1 MVFLSRIT
9 IIHTRSEDTEMEN
22 TIGEYKGTTT
32 VAAVCNDGVI
42 MATDTR
48 ATMGSYVAS
57 KHAKKVY
64 QITDQL
70 AMTIAGGVAAAQR
83 VVDILKVNAK
93 LYNLEKGRPMPVAAA
108 AMLVSNILFS
118 NREVGAPLPLQALI
132 GGVDLTGP
140 HVYNL
145 DPYGSLTEEKMV
157 STGSGSPFAYGVL
170 EDRYKEGSTIAEM
183 APVVV
188 KAVDSAMKRDVASG
202 DNFDVAVITSDGFKE
217 LSKEEKIALLES

>member
-9 IIHTRSEDTEMEN
+9 IIRTRSEDTEMEN

-170 EDRYKEGSTIAEM
+170 EDRYKEDSTVADM
-183 APVVV
+183 APIVV

-217 LSKEEKIALLES
+217 LSEEEKIALLES

>member
-1 MVFLSRIT
+1 
-9 IIHTRSEDTEMEN
+9 MEN

-48 ATMGSYVAS
+48 ATMGNYVAS

-170 EDRYKEGSTIAEM
+170 EDRFKEDSTVAEM
-183 APVVV
+183 APIVV

-217 LSKEEKIALLES
+217 LSEEEKIALLES

>member
-1 MVFLSRIT
+1 
-9 IIHTRSEDTEMEN
+9 MEN

-48 ATMGSYVAS
+48 ATMGNYVAS

-93 LYNLEKGRPMPVAAA
+93 LYDLEKGRPMPVSAA

-132 GGVDLTGP
+132 GGMDLTGP

-170 EDRYKEGSTIAEM
+170 EDRYKEGSTVAEM
-183 APVVV
+183 APIVV

-217 LSKEEKIALLES
+217 LSEEEKIALLES

>member
-1 MVFLSRIT
+1 
-9 IIHTRSEDTEMEN
+9 MEN

-48 ATMGSYVAS
+48 ATMGNYVAS

-93 LYNLEKGRPMPVAAA
+93 LYYLEKGRPMPVAAA

-118 NREVGAPLPLQALI
+118 NRAVGAPLPLQALI
-132 GGVDLTGP
+132 GGMDLTGP

-170 EDRYKEGSTIAEM
+170 EDRYKEDSTVAEM
-183 APVVV
+183 APIVV

-217 LSKEEKIALLES
+217 LSEEEKIALLES

>member
-9 IIHTRSEDTEMEN
+9 IIHSQSEDIEMEN

-48 ATMGSYVAS
+48 ATMGNYVAS

-93 LYNLEKGRPMPVAAA
+93 LYYLEKGRPMPVAAA

-118 NREVGAPLPLQALI
+118 NRAVGAPLPLQALI
-132 GGVDLTGP
+132 GGMDLTGP

-170 EDRYKEGSTIAEM
+170 EDRYKENSTVAEM
-183 APVVV
+183 APIVV

-217 LSKEEKIALLES
+217 LSEEEKIALLES

>member
-1 MVFLSRIT
+1 
-9 IIHTRSEDTEMEN
+9 MEN

-93 LYNLEKGRPMPVAAA
+93 LYDLEKGRPMPVSAA

-132 GGVDLTGP
+132 GGMDLTGP

-170 EDRYKEGSTIAEM
+170 EDRYKEDSTVAEM
-183 APVVV
+183 APIVV

-217 LSKEEKIALLES
+217 LSEEEKIALLES

>member
-1 MVFLSRIT
+1 
-9 IIHTRSEDTEMEN
+9 MEN

-48 ATMGSYVAS
+48 ATMGNYVAS

-170 EDRYKEGSTIAEM
+170 EDRYKKDSTVAEM
-183 APVVV
+183 APIVV

-202 DNFDVAVITSDGFKE
+202 DNFDVAVITSDGFRE
-217 LSKEEKIALLES
+217 LSEEEKIALLES

>member
-9 IIHTRSEDTEMEN
+9 IIQTRSEDIEMEN

-48 ATMGSYVAS
+48 ATMGNYVAS

-132 GGVDLTGP
+132 GGMDLTGP

-170 EDRYKEGSTIAEM
+170 EDRYKEGSTVAEM
-183 APVVV
+183 APIVV

-217 LSKEEKIALLES
+217 LSEEEKIALLES

>member
-9 IIHTRSEDTEMEN
+9 IIQTRSEDIEMEN

-132 GGVDLTGP
+132 GGMDLTGP

-170 EDRYKEGSTIAEM
+170 EDRYKEGSTVAEM
-183 APVVV
+183 APIVV

-217 LSKEEKIALLES
+217 LSEEEKIALLES

>member
-1 MVFLSRIT
+1 
-9 IIHTRSEDTEMEN
+9 MEN
-22 TIGEYKGTTT
+22 RIGEYKGTTT

-217 LSKEEKIALLES
+217 LSEEEKIALLES

>member
-1 MVFLSRIT
+1 
-9 IIHTRSEDTEMEN
+9 MEN

-202 DNFDVAVITSDGFKE
+202 DNFDVAVITSDGFRE
-217 LSKEEKIALLES
+217 LSEEEKIALLES

>member
-1 MVFLSRIT
+1 LVFLSRIT
-9 IIHTRSEDTEMEN
+9 IIHTRSEDIKMEN

-48 ATMGSYVAS
+48 ATMGNYVAS

-170 EDRYKEGSTIAEM
+170 EDRYKKDSTVAEM
-183 APVVV
+183 APIVV

-202 DNFDVAVITSDGFKE
+202 DNFDVAVITSDGFRE
-217 LSKEEKIALLES
+217 LSEEEKIALLES

>member
-1 MVFLSRIT
+1 
-9 IIHTRSEDTEMEN
+9 MEN

-132 GGVDLTGP
+132 GGMDLTGP

-170 EDRYKEGSTIAEM
+170 EDRYKEDSTVTEM
-183 APVVV
+183 APIVV

-217 LSKEEKIALLES
+217 LSEEEKIALLES

>member
-1 MVFLSRIT
+1 
-9 IIHTRSEDTEMEN
+9 MEN

-48 ATMGSYVAS
+48 ATMGNYVAS

-93 LYNLEKGRPMPVAAA
+93 LYYLEKGRPMPVAAA

-132 GGVDLTGP
+132 GGMDLTGP

-170 EDRYKEGSTIAEM
+170 EDRYKEDSTVAEM
-183 APVVV
+183 APIVV

-217 LSKEEKIALLES
+217 LSEEEKIALLES

>member
-1 MVFLSRIT
+1 
-9 IIHTRSEDTEMEN
+9 MEN

-48 ATMGSYVAS
+48 ATMGNYVAS

-132 GGVDLTGP
+132 GGMDLTGP

-170 EDRYKEGSTIAEM
+170 EDRYEEGSTVAEM
-183 APVVV
+183 TPIVV

-217 LSKEEKIALLES
+217 LSEEEKIALLES

>member
-1 MVFLSRIT
+1 
-9 IIHTRSEDTEMEN
+9 MEN

-83 VVDILKVNAK
+83 VVDILKVNAM
-93 LYNLEKGRPMPVAAA
+93 LYNLEKGRPIPVATA

-170 EDRYKEGSTIAEM
+170 EDRYKEDSTIAEM
-183 APVVV
+183 APIVV

-202 DNFDVAVITSDGFKE
+202 DNYDVAVITSDGFKE
-217 LSKEEKIALLES
+217 LSEEEKIALLES

>member
-1 MVFLSRIT
+1 
-9 IIHTRSEDTEMEN
+9 MEN

-118 NREVGAPLPLQALI
+118 NREMGAPLPLQALI
-132 GGVDLTGP
+132 GGMDLTGP

-170 EDRYKEGSTIAEM
+170 EDRYKEDSTIADM
-183 APVVV
+183 APIVV

-217 LSKEEKIALLES
+217 LSEEEKIALLES

>member
-93 LYNLEKGRPMPVAAA
+93 LYDLEKGRPMPVAAA

-170 EDRYKEGSTIAEM
+170 EDRYKEDSTVAEM
-183 APVVV
+183 APIVV

-202 DNFDVAVITSDGFKE
+202 DNFDIAVITSDGFRE
-217 LSKEEKIALLES
+217 LSEEEKIALLES

>member
-1 MVFLSRIT
+1 MVFLFRIT
-9 IIHTRSEDTEMEN
+9 IIRTRSEDIEMEN
-22 TIGEYKGTTT
+22 TIGEYRGTTT

-48 ATMGSYVAS
+48 ATMGNYVAS

-170 EDRYKEGSTIAEM
+170 EDRFKEDSTVAEM
-183 APVVV
+183 APIVV

-217 LSKEEKIALLES
+217 LSEEDKIALLES

>member
-1 MVFLSRIT
+1 LVFLSRIT
-9 IIHTRSEDTEMEN
+9 IIHSQSEDIEMEN

-48 ATMGSYVAS
+48 ATMGNYVAS

-93 LYNLEKGRPMPVAAA
+93 LYYLEKGRPMPVAAA

-118 NREVGAPLPLQALI
+118 NRAVGAPLPLQALI
-132 GGVDLTGP
+132 GGMDLTGP
-140 HVYNL
+140 HVFNL

-170 EDRYKEGSTIAEM
+170 EDRYKEDSTVAEM
-183 APVVV
+183 APIVV

-217 LSKEEKIALLES
+217 LSEEEKIALLES

>member
-9 IIHTRSEDTEMEN
+9 IIHSQSEDIEMEN

-48 ATMGSYVAS
+48 ATMGNYVAS

-93 LYNLEKGRPMPVAAA
+93 LYYLEKGRPMPVAAA

-118 NREVGAPLPLQALI
+118 NRAVGAPLPLQALI
-132 GGVDLTGP
+132 GGMDLTGP
-140 HVYNL
+140 HVFNL

-170 EDRYKEGSTIAEM
+170 EDRYKEDSTVAEM
-183 APVVV
+183 APIVV

-217 LSKEEKIALLES
+217 LSEEEKIALLES

>member
-1 MVFLSRIT
+1 
-9 IIHTRSEDTEMEN
+9 MEN

-48 ATMGSYVAS
+48 ATMGNYVAS

-132 GGVDLTGP
+132 GGMDLTGP

-170 EDRYKEGSTIAEM
+170 EDRYKEGSTVAEM
-183 APVVV
+183 APIVV

-217 LSKEEKIALLES
+217 LSEEEKIALLES

>member
-202 DNFDVAVITSDGFKE
+202 DNFDVAVITSDGFRE

>member
-1 MVFLSRIT
+1 LVFLFRIT
-9 IIHTRSEDTEMEN
+9 IIRTRSEDIEMEN
-22 TIGEYKGTTT
+22 TIGEYRGTTT

-48 ATMGSYVAS
+48 ATMGNYVAS

-93 LYNLEKGRPMPVAAA
+93 LYYLEKGRPMPVAAA

-118 NREVGAPLPLQALI
+118 NRAVGAPLPLQALI
-132 GGVDLTGP
+132 GGMDLTGP
-140 HVYNL
+140 HVFNL

-170 EDRYKEGSTIAEM
+170 EDRYKEDSTVAEM
-183 APVVV
+183 APIVV

-217 LSKEEKIALLES
+217 LSEEEKIALLES

>member
-9 IIHTRSEDTEMEN
+9 IIRTRSEDTEMEN

-145 DPYGSLTEEKMV
+145 DPYGSLTEETMV

-170 EDRYKEGSTIAEM
+170 EDRYKEDSSVAEM
-183 APVVV
+183 APIVV

-217 LSKEEKIALLES
+217 LSEEEKIALLES